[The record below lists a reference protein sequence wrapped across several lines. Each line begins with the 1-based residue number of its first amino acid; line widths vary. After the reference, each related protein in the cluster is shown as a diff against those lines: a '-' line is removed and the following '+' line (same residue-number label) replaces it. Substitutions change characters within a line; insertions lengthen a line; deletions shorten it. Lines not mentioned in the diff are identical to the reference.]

1 MLKESFVWFAVA
13 QGQNQSPPSVTLV
26 SLPRCLSKSLWR
38 SCYRR
43 PPTRL
48 HIHLNTKLQGPS
60 YLLPFIQK
68 GHGDAVGLFD
78 QFPISVSPVLYGQGI
93 SLWHQQKIW
102 SYCVLLPLPRTI
114 LHHPTFLGKKTI
126 YLFTSILCE
135 GQRGKHRE
143 ISHILNYSLNG
154 HNSQRLNMQSGSSQC
169 G

>member
-43 PPTRL
+43 LPTRL

-114 LHHPTFLGKKTI
+114 LHHPTFLGEKKLFI
-126 YLFTSILCE
+126 YLLQFYVKD
-135 GQRGKHRE
+135 RGANIERSP
-143 ISHILNYSLNG
+143 IYWITP
-154 HNSQRLNMQSGSSQC
+154 
-169 G
+169 